1 MKKNTALRAAGAFF
15 LVIGGL
21 AIAAA
26 PAQANE
32 APGAGSEISS
42 SITWQTPA
50 PVPADGSITWQSPA
64 PDASV
69 LDSITWQVMAPG
81 VQAANDS
88 ITWQ

>member
-1 MKKNTALRAAGAFF
+1 MKKNTALRTAGAFF

-32 APGAGSEISS
+32 APGAGAGISS
-42 SITWQTPA
+42 SITWQTSA
-50 PVPADGSITWQSPA
+50 PIPSDGSITWQTPAPILSDGSITWQTPA

-69 LDSITWQVMAPG
+69 LDSITWQ
-81 VQAANDS
+81 
-88 ITWQ
+88 

>member
-1 MKKNTALRAAGAFF
+1 MKKNIAIRTAGAFF

-32 APGAGSEISS
+32 TQGAAADISS

-50 PVPADGSITWQSPA
+50 PVEGSGSITWQTPA
-64 PDASV
+64 PVEGSGSITWQIPAPASV
-69 LDSITWQVMAPG
+69 LDSITWQ
-81 VQAANDS
+81 
-88 ITWQ
+88 

>member
-1 MKKNTALRAAGAFF
+1 MKKNTALRTAGAFF

-32 APGAGSEISS
+32 VPGTAVDVSS
-42 SITWQTPA
+42 SITWQS
-50 PVPADGSITWQSPA
+50 PVPISASGSITWQSPA

-69 LDSITWQVMAPG
+69 LDSITWQVVAPSLPNG
-81 VQAANDS
+81 DES

>member
-1 MKKNTALRAAGAFF
+1 MKKNTALRTAGAFF

-32 APGAGSEISS
+32 APGAGTGIPS
-42 SITWQTPA
+42 SITWQTTA
-50 PVPADGSITWQSPA
+50 PIPADGSITWQSPV

-69 LDSITWQVMAPG
+69 LDSITWQVVAPG
-81 VQAANDS
+81 LPNGDNS